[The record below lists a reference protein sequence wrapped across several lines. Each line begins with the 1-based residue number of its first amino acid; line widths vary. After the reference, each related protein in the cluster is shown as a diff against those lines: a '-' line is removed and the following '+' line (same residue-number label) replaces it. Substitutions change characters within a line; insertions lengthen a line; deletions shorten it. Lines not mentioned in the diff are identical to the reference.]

1 MKKFV
6 RVLAIVVLSL
16 TSYHSFASTRGL
28 PDKIVGGI
36 DAAVGEFPFIVSLQ
50 DDKGHF
56 CGGSLIRKNW
66 VLTAAHCTGLTIGTV
81 VAGLY
86 DRTDLSNA
94 ESIKPKRI
102 IVHPKYNAD
111 TTDYDFALIEL
122 SQDSRFP
129 PVELNT
135 TEINIPNDYSEM
147 ATVAGWGSTQEN
159 SPDLPT
165 RLQKVDVPL
174 VTRNSC
180 NKSYNGAITDRML
193 CAGFPNGGK
202 DSCQGDSGGPL
213 VMTGSQNQ
221 RYLIGVVSWGNGCA
235 RPNEPGVYSKVNK
248 AVPWIRQT
256 LSQ

>member
-147 ATVAGWGSTQEN
+147 ATVAGWG
-159 SPDLPT
+159 
-165 RLQKVDVPL
+165 
-174 VTRNSC
+174 
-180 NKSYNGAITDRML
+180 
-193 CAGFPNGGK
+193 
-202 DSCQGDSGGPL
+202 
-213 VMTGSQNQ
+213 
-221 RYLIGVVSWGNGCA
+221 
-235 RPNEPGVYSKVNK
+235 
-248 AVPWIRQT
+248 
-256 LSQ
+256 